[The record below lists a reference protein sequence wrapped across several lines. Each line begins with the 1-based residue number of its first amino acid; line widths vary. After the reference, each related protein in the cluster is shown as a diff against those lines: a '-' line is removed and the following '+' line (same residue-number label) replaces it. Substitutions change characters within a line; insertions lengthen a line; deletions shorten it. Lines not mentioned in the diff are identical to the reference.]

1 MLYVP
6 GNHFNWSVD
15 NFGTSYSDA
24 ALGTSIPGNASVNVK
39 GANTNVLNGI
49 AEDCYGISICFCGG
63 NASAT
68 IRRHLVDLIVDYG
81 AGVGNAGATWTVLI
95 ANLYAN
101 SPCLGTNGCWGYW
114 YYFPVF
120 IPKGAAVGFANQ
132 SLTAAGAIRA
142 AIRLL
147 GKPTRPELVKFGT
160 KVQTIGATTATTTGV
175 AITPGTS
182 TQGTFTGSMG
192 TLSLPSWWFQLG
204 IGSADSTMTGA
215 SYYFDLVADL
225 TSPRGL
231 MQVMPYAVCQLSEQA
246 MKGAVG
252 QQWTRTIEAGA
263 ALSARGSCAGTPDSS
278 MTVIA
283 YAVA

>member
-6 GNHFNWSVD
+6 SSHFNWSVD
-15 NFGTSYSDA
+15 NFGSTYSDA
-24 ALGTSIPGNASVNVK
+24 GFGTSIPGNASANVK

-49 AEDCYGISICFCGG
+49 AEDCYGISICFCGA
-63 NASAT
+63 NTSAT

-81 AGVGNAGATWTVLI
+81 AGVGNAGSTWTVLI

-101 SPCLGTNGCWGYW
+101 SPCLGTNGAWGYW

-120 IPKGAAVGFANQ
+120 IPKGAAVGMANQ

-142 AIRLL
+142 GIRLL
-147 GKPTRPELVKFGT
+147 GKPTRPELVKVGT
-160 KVQTIGATTATTTGV
+160 KVQTIGAVTATTTGA

-182 TQGTFTGSMG
+182 TQGSFTGSLG
-192 TLSLPSWWFQLG
+192 TLSLPSWWYQMG
-204 IGSADSTMTGA
+204 VGSADTTMTAA
-215 SYYFDLVADL
+215 SYYFDLVADT

-231 MQVMPYAVCQLSEQA
+231 MQLMPYTVVGLAEQA
-246 MKGAVG
+246 MKAAVG
-252 QQWTRTIEAGA
+252 LQWSRIIEAGA
-263 ALSARGSCAGTPDSS
+263 AIAARGSCAGTPDSS